1 MKKRIGLILLAAVL
15 ALCLTA
21 CSGGKTP
28 EPAAAPTAAP
38 TEVPAENAAPAI
50 TGVQDQT
57 VEAGTEIDLLAGVTA
72 ADPEDGDLTGMI
84 TIDSTP
90 AMTMKNGK
98 ATPENAGAYELVFS
112 VSDKGGK
119 TAEAYATLTV
129 TKKKSEEKVY
139 KAFDFSGVAVT
150 DNRGWEA
157 KIGEAAE
164 ATAELK
170 EGSYV
175 IEIKNPGNGDGDVQL
190 AKAGYA
196 LKAADYKVKI
206 WAKSTKETY
215 AHILARNEQAE
226 GWETF
231 GGAFNVKIGPEIAPL
246 ELNFTSPGEGSAELL
261 FNLGKITPN
270 PDNPEDTTPEDFRVT
285 IDKIELYEI
294 SGEERQVPVYT
305 PDFAAGEGVTAEAG
319 DGAAA
324 SAAVADGKAT
334 VTIDSYP
341 GEGGGVWSVKA
352 NILLGDVKIVKG
364 QKYYYSFKLKA
375 ANGQGGE
382 ALVESAEKAWENRAN
397 FNGFS
402 AGAGEETVI
411 SSVFTAEADVE
422 DPVIRLQIGNAP
434 EGAAS
439 NTIEISEVVFGNVEG
454 DKETRKTIDAFMPFG
469 RNSANAANTDCPW
482 ETFNGTDEDN
492 ERGVGTIWAENGSFF
507 YRIDNG
513 GTVDWH
519 NKLMCGFGGNPLTL
533 ASDSYYTVEITA
545 KASQPVSCGVFLNPM
560 GGWDPRFSEGM
571 DLTTEFQTFRFSTTD
586 TFIMDMDFEL
596 LFQFGSEALSKMGEV
611 TVEFQNVTIYQM
623 TVQ

>member
-1 MKKRIGLILLAAVL
+1 MNIMKEDTIMRNRLHKMISLLL
-15 ALCLTA
+15 ALCML
-21 CSGGKTP
+21 S
-28 EPAAAPTAAP
+28 AAGLAFAEGAPKL
-38 TEVPAENAAPAI
+38 
-50 TGVQDQT
+50 TGVHDQS
-57 VEAGTEIDLLAGVTA
+57 VMAGTEFDALAGVSAT
-72 ADPEDGDLTGMI
+72 DGAGNDLTDMI
-84 TIDSTP
+84 IIDSTP
-90 AMTMKNGK
+90 MLDFKNGK
-98 ATPENAGAYELVFS
+98 ATPENPGEYELVYT
-112 VSDKGGK
+112 VTDDNGEI
-119 TAEAYATLTV
+119 AEDYATLTV
-129 TKKKSEEKVY
+129 TKKTSEETVY
-139 KAFDFSGVAVT
+139 RTFDFSTAAVT

-157 KIGEAAE
+157 KINTEVAE

-170 EGSYV
+170 EGAYV
-175 IEIKNPGNGDGDVQL
+175 IEIKNPGDGDGAVQL
-190 AKAGYA
+190 AKAGYP
-196 LKAADYKVKI
+196 LKAADYKIKI
-206 WAKSTKETY
+206 WAKSTKKTY

-231 GGAFNVKIGPEIAPL
+231 GGAFNVEIGPEIAPL

-270 PDNPEDTTPEDFRVT
+270 PDNAEDTTPEDFTVT

-294 SGEERQVPVYT
+294 SGEERQVPTYT
-305 PDFAAGEGVTAEAG
+305 ADFSANEGVTADAG

-324 SAAVADGKAT
+324 SAAFADGKAT

-352 NILLGDVKIVKG
+352 NILLGDTKIVKG
-364 QKYYYSFKLKA
+364 QKYFYSFKLTA
-375 ANGQGGE
+375 ANGQSGE
-382 ALVESAEKAWENRAN
+382 ALVESAERAWECRAN
-397 FNGFS
+397 FNGLS
-402 AGAGEETVI
+402 AGAGEETTV
-411 SSVFTAEADVE
+411 SSVFTAEADVD

-434 EGAAS
+434 DGATS
-439 NTIEISEVVFGNVEG
+439 NSIVISDVVFGNVEG
-454 DKETRKTIDAFMPFG
+454 DKETHKTIDAFMPFG
-469 RNSANAANTDCPW
+469 RNTANAENTACPW

-519 NKLMCGFGGNPLTL
+519 NKLICGIGGNPLTL

-545 KASQPVSCGVFLNPM
+545 RATQPVSCGVFLNPM

-571 DLTTEFQTFRFSTTD
+571 DLTTEFQTFRFSTKD
-586 TFIMDMDFEL
+586 TFVVDMDFEL

-611 TVEFQNVTIYQM
+611 TVEFQNMTIYQM